1 MTHRILALA
10 LCMHGACAMAQIP
23 IQVGDADAKPVP
35 YAHLAWQCIGSE
47 GHGLVVMDAQGKGA
61 VPFCVCVL
69 NCSICD
75 EIGLLK
81 LSEKSF
87 SSVRPTI
94 SQIVV
99 NIPFVNVIRVFRFSF
114 KTGSTFIT

>member
-47 GHGLVVMDAQGKGA
+47 GHGLVVMDALGNPIEQCGA
-61 VPFCVCVL
+61 GGGQ
-69 NCSICD
+69 
-75 EIGLLK
+75 EIGRA
-81 LSEKSF
+81 SCRE
-87 SSVRPTI
+87 
-94 SQIVV
+94 
-99 NIPFVNVIRVFRFSF
+99 RV
-114 KTGSTFIT
+114 